1 MADPESHGIMQ
12 TFQEFQQELQSIM
25 YQKEAMRMHL
35 QELESSLKELSAAK
49 SDVYKAVGAILIK
62 TNSEQ
67 LAKDLNDEKE
77 LIEVR
82 AKSLE
87 KQEKIVREKLIALQ
101 SKLIQSQA
109 ARSGVAIP
117 GSGAK

>member
-1 MADPESHGIMQ
+1 MAGQESHDIMQ
-12 TFQEFQQELQSIM
+12 TFQEFQQELQNIL

-35 QELESSLKELSAAK
+35 QEIEASLKELSTAK
-49 SDVYKAVGAILIK
+49 SDVYKAMGAVLIK
-62 TNSEQ
+62 TDIETLKNELS
-67 LAKDLNDEKE
+67 DEKE

-82 AKSLE
+82 TKSLE

-101 SKLIQSQA
+101 NKLIQSQA

-117 GSGAK
+117 GNGAK

>member
-1 MADPESHGIMQ
+1 MAGPESHDIMQ
-12 TFQEFQQELQSIM
+12 TFQEFQQELSNIL

-35 QELESSLKELSAAK
+35 QEMEASLKELSVAK
-49 SDVYKAVGAILIK
+49 SDVYKAMGAILIK
-62 TNSEQ
+62 ADVETLTKE
-67 LAKDLNDEKE
+67 LNDERE
-77 LIEVR
+77 MIEVR

-101 SKLIQSQA
+101 NKLIQSQA

-117 GSGAK
+117 GGSN

>member
-1 MADPESHGIMQ
+1 MAGPESHDIMQ
-12 TFQEFQQELQSIM
+12 TFQEFQQELQNIL

-35 QELESSLKELSAAK
+35 QELEASLKELAVAK
-49 SDVYKAVGAILIK
+49 SDVYKAMGAILIK
-62 TNSEQ
+62 ATPEH
-67 LAKDLNDEKE
+67 LAKELNEE
-77 LIEVR
+77 REMIEVR

-87 KQEKIVREKLIALQ
+87 KQEKIVREKLVALQ
-101 SKLIQSQA
+101 NKLIQSQA

>member
-1 MADPESHGIMQ
+1 MQ

-35 QELESSLKELSAAK
+35 QELEASLKELSSAK
-49 SDVYKAVGAILIK
+49 SDVYKAMGAILIK
-62 TNSEQ
+62 STPEQ
-67 LAKDLNDEKE
+67 LTQELNEE
-77 LIEVR
+77 REMIEVR

-87 KQEKIVREKLIALQ
+87 KQEKIVREKLVALQ
-101 SKLIQSQA
+101 NKLIQSQA